1 VRRSLIR
8 KGQTLRLVPLSASL
22 WFLLGRYDQGTG
34 SIARTLSNVES
45 IIRVRVHV
53 RGIRIWSHP
62 AESRETSTRNLE
74 KQLFSLLLL
83 LSTKK
88 SASCE
93 LQRYKI
99 LPHIRPRMSVSCSN
113 VLTDTQRPSA
123 IHPYV
128 VG

>member
-53 RGIRIWSHP
+53 LGIRIWSHP
-62 AESRETSTRNLE
+62 GGVTGDEHAQPGEAALQSVAA
-74 KQLFSLLLL
+74 SLYEEECLVRAAKIQNTPTHPPKNVSELL
-83 LSTKK
+83 
-88 SASCE
+88 
-93 LQRYKI
+93 
-99 LPHIRPRMSVSCSN
+99 
-113 VLTDTQRPSA
+113 
-123 IHPYV
+123 
-128 VG
+128 